1 MVVVVVVGR
10 HQLRF
15 RITDCPPHYGSERGI
30 EHILEKDIGRVLR
43 RDSAD
48 LKHGKSC
55 LHLQT
60 DRLGRG
66 IRSKLKEAMVL
77 GD

>member
-1 MVVVVVVGR
+1 MVGR
-10 HQLRF
+10 EIRGV
-15 RITDCPPHYGSERGI
+15 RITNSPPHERPESSI
-30 EHILEKDIGRVLR
+30 EDILQKDVRRVLLR
-43 RDSAD
+43 NGAHLEHREPR
-48 LKHGKSC
+48 